1 MNSLRIQNLRIK
13 AFKAFPELS
22 APLNGGNLLI
32 YGKNGAGKS
41 SIYWALYTFL
51 QSAQKQ
57 TDDVAK
63 YFDPDGNENLIN
75 RPTTAPEEAAI
86 TVTFQNEN
94 GDRDSS
100 YTISKELHETKG
112 ISEILKGDLASDFIT
127 YRILFSFYHYRNSQ
141 KINLW
146 QVFEDEMLPFCQAN
160 SVENI
165 YQLWVDLKA
174 ADPFAEVRAAGEVS
188 FAAGYRYNSFD
199 VRVDRFNKGFEEV
212 LARITTEAQA
222 FYEKYFAEAS
232 ETEEDKKIMLGVGLS
247 VPAKYDRGAHKL
259 IPPKVSFEVKDGP
272 NPLHKPHSYLN
283 EAKLTQLALSV
294 RFGATLAR
302 FQESPIK
309 LLVLDD
315 LLISLD
321 MSNRMKV
328 VKIIL
333 GKDFAGYQKVILTHD
348 IGFFQEIMRK
358 IGTELPNWQCFKFAG
373 DQTNG
378 RRLEIAKNEL
388 DQAKDYLAN
397 DQLSE
402 CGNKLRQHVE
412 GILTTFLEQAR
423 DGKALDQLVERKSF
437 ASLHHKLNEASN
449 ELALDSYKE
458 FADLLQASF
467 TLEQLRDIASPDE
480 IDPNK
485 FAASTKEEKKAKGA
499 IIGKLY
505 AAQPN
510 LHQCILEVLSD
521 ASRKRL
527 TAQNILNEVKKIKD
541 RILNPASH
549 AGAAPLYTQEAE
561 EAIKVIQ
568 ALDSALTAAL
578 KTLPHET
585 QPEAA
590 K

>member
-1 MNSLRIQNLRIK
+1 MSSLRIQNIGIK

-22 APLNGGNLLI
+22 VPLNGGNLLI

-63 YFDPDGNENLIN
+63 YFDPDGNENLVN
-75 RPTTAPEEAAI
+75 NQPTTAPKEAAI

-94 GDRDSS
+94 GDLDST

-112 ISEILKGDLASDFIT
+112 ISEILYGDLASDFIT
-127 YRILFSFYHYRNSQ
+127 YRILFSFYHHRNSQ

-160 SVENI
+160 SVPDI

-174 ADPFAEVRAAGEVS
+174 ADPFAEAKAASESGM
-188 FAAGYRYNSFD
+188 AARRTYNKFD
-199 VRVDRFNKGFEEV
+199 GRVDRFNTGFIEV
-212 LARITTEAQA
+212 LARITKEAQA
-222 FYEKYFAEAS
+222 FYEEHFAEAS
-232 ETEEDKKIMLGVGLS
+232 EAEKDKKIMLGIGLS
-247 VPAKYDRGAHKL
+247 VPAKYDRRAHKL

-412 GILTTFLEQAR
+412 GTLTTFLEQAR
-423 DGKALDQLVERKSF
+423 KGKALDQLVERKSF
-437 ASLHHKLNEASN
+437 ASLHHKLNEASSVL
-449 ELALDSYKE
+449 ELGSYKK
-458 FADLLQASF
+458 FASLLQASF
-467 TLEQLRDIASPDE
+467 TLEQLQNIVSPDE

-485 FAASTKEEKKAKGA
+485 IVASTKKEKEA

-505 AAQPN
+505 AARPN

-527 TAQNILNEVKKIKD
+527 TAQNLLDEVKNIKD

-549 AGAAPLYTQEAE
+549 AGEAPLYTQEAK